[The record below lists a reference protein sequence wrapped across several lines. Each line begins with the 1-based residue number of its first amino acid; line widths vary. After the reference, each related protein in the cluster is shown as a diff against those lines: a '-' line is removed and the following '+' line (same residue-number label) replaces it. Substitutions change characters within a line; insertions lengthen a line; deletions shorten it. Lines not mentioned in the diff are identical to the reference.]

1 MMIDEIRFSAR
12 YTSGVTIACPIGTLN
27 MSTYATFRD
36 TLLKYGAEEP
46 EALIV
51 ELDELDMPS
60 THALTVFSLAAMRMS
75 DWPGIR
81 LLLVAR
87 SEGRRSMLAASS
99 IARFVPVHRS
109 VDTAMAALAEPPA
122 RTRAV
127 IELPPTSTST
137 RRARYFARMNCGRWQ
152 ISELITDAMT
162 VVTSLVENTLL
173 HTTST
178 AFLRMELRRDLLT
191 IAVSDDDP
199 APAVLRERA
208 EGGVAPSGL
217 LLVSAIA
224 TVWGCTPTLTGGKT
238 VWAVLRPHGRVTSVR
253 WQTDE

>member
-1 MMIDEIRFSAR
+1 MIDEIRFSAR
-12 YTSGVTIACPIGTLN
+12 YASGVTITYPTGTLN
-27 MSTYATFRD
+27 MATYATFRD

-51 ELDELDMPS
+51 ELGELAMPS
-60 THALTVFSLAAMRMS
+60 THALTVFSLAAMRMG
-75 DWPGIR
+75 DWPGIQ
-81 LLLVAR
+81 LLLVAQ
-87 SEGRRSMLAASS
+87 SPEQRSMLATSS

-109 VDTAMAALAEPPA
+109 VDAAISALAEPPA
-122 RTRAV
+122 RSRAV
-127 IELPPTSTST
+127 IELPPSPTST
-137 RRARYFARMNCGRWQ
+137 RRARYFARMNCARWR
-152 ISELITDAMT
+152 IPELIMDAMT

-173 HTTST
+173 HTNST
-178 AFLRMELRRDLLT
+178 ALLRMELRRDLLT

-224 TVWGCTPTLTGGKT
+224 TVWGTTPTLTGGKI
-238 VWAVLRPHGRVTSVR
+238 VWAVLRPHGRVTPVD
-253 WQTDE
+253 WQADE